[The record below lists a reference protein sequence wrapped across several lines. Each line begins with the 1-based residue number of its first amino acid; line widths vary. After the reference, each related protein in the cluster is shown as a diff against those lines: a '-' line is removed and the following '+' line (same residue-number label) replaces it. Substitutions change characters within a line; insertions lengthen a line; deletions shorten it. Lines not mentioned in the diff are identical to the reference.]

1 MAFLTKN
8 NLTTLCS
15 LLWGASSFAAVDTI
29 EGYFGG
35 MTNQINRDIGDVP
48 GNRYNGDM
56 RFTYH
61 EDSPYKVERK
71 FDFSALVNDQSLT
84 MYSLQEA
91 YVVNRG
97 VLTSYDSVHKT
108 GDQLRFG
115 RQNLDW
121 SGMDATW
128 GLGKINN
135 RRNFNFFEPG
145 QEGLAGVAY
154 EFKAENGFFFKVFG
168 SGLFVPELNPG
179 LDIDKENNTI
189 RSRNAWA
196 KPPARST
203 QIAGNETPIQYIVDY
218 PKISEVVNRGT
229 LGASVGVETEHWAP
243 SLYFIRKPENQLSTQ
258 VEVALA
264 EDSNSVK
271 AFVKPQFYYHDVF
284 GGNLKYRNRDVEAYV
299 SGIASFPN
307 TFPDGSQRA
316 TTYTELKTEKRRE
329 AYLGGGL
336 SKVNDKYGVGVN
348 YIARVSPF
356 DRDSDSLATD
366 PRWNQAVNAFL
377 MRSFG
382 RKFKVMGDIKY
393 DMLTTDRLVMLR
405 GGYNVSKQLL
415 MTMGLNM
422 IGTPNDGKSYW
433 SPYTNND
440 AVYAGLRYVY

>member
-1 MAFLTKN
+1 MALLTKN

-15 LLWGASSFAAVDTI
+15 FLWCASSIAAVDTI
-29 EGYFGG
+29 QGSFGG

-91 YVVNRG
+91 YVVKRG
-97 VLTSYDSVHKT
+97 LFTSFDPVHKT

-121 SGMDATW
+121 SGLDSAW

-135 RRNFNFFEPG
+135 RRNFDFFEPG
-145 QEGLAGVAY
+145 QEGLVGVAY
-154 EFKAENGFFFKVFG
+154 EFKAESGVFFKVFG

-179 LDIDKENNTI
+179 LDIDKENGTI
-189 RSRNAWA
+189 QSRNAWA
-196 KPPARST
+196 KPPASST
-203 QIAGNETPIQYIVDY
+203 QIDGKETPIRYNVDY
-218 PKISEVVNRGT
+218 PEISEVVNRAS
-229 LGASVGVETEHWAP
+229 LGASAGLETEHWGTNA
-243 SLYFIRKPENQLSTQ
+243 YFIRKPENQLSTK
-258 VEVALA
+258 VAVKLA
-264 EDSNSVK
+264 STADVII
-271 AFVKPQFYYHDVF
+271 ADVKPEFYYHDVF
-284 GGNLKYRNRDVEAYV
+284 GANLKYKNRDFELYV
-299 SGIASFPN
+299 SGIAAFPN
-307 TFPDGSQRA
+307 TFPDGRQDA
-316 TTYTELKTEKRRE
+316 TEQTELKTEKRRE
-329 AYLGGGL
+329 AYLGGGA

-348 YIARVSPF
+348 YIARVTPY
-356 DRDSDSLATD
+356 DRDTDSLAAD

-382 RKFKVMGDIKY
+382 RKFKVMGDLKY

-405 GGYNVSKQLL
+405 GGYSVSKQLL
-415 MTMGLNM
+415 ITLGVNM
-422 IGTPNDGKSYW
+422 IGTPNDGKSFW